1 MKKFLSIVIFL
12 VSLLPGILSGSTYLV
27 DVTVECENEEAAY
40 SAYLKFLPL
49 PQGKEVAF
57 SCRWDDSSLGHAALV
72 PLLNHTDAAVREHA
86 AQALGKMG
94 LPKARTFLLH
104 RKAEEKEAGVLKAI
118 ADALQHIEVRV

>member
-1 MKKFLSIVIFL
+1 MFGNKLTKIPKMIEKNQAEKLEA
-12 VSLLPGILSGSTYLV
+12 LLRDKDMQVCL
-27 DVTVECENEEAAY
+27 AAIDGLGQCTGD
-40 SAYLKFLPL
+40 A
-49 PQGKEVAF
+49 AF
-57 SCRWDDSSLGHAALV
+57 NALV